1 MVINH
6 VVVNVLIPELTT
18 MVIIVENMPM
28 ITMVISLVRDNLITT
43 VVNVVTGD
51 GGHVIRS

>member
-1 MVINH
+1 MVTNH
-6 VVVNVLIPELTT
+6 VVINVLIPELTT

-28 ITMVISLVRDNLITT
+28 ITMVISVVRDNLITT
-43 VVNVVTGD
+43 GVNVVTGD